1 MPTRT
6 AQIDPPEIVR
16 ATVHVGTLRMD
27 YWRAGRGSPV
37 LLLRASGA
45 VVDPHAPWLS
55 ALTRRFSLLAPISLF
70 GTEAEAPLSITM
82 RLRSFLDGLG
92 LERVAAIADVD
103 TAAELLRLALS
114 EPERIERIV
123 IMLPG
128 HSDPLCP
135 EGLPLDQLEQSR
147 QPILIVHMSLPDRS
161 STSAAPVAECDRM
174 LRFLSGDG

>member
-1 MPTRT
+1 
-6 AQIDPPEIVR
+6 
-16 ATVHVGTLRMD
+16 
-27 YWRAGRGSPV
+27 
-37 LLLRASGA
+37 
-45 VVDPHAPWLS
+45 
-55 ALTRRFSLLAPISLF
+55 
-70 GTEAEAPLSITM
+70 
-82 RLRSFLDGLG
+82 
-92 LERVAAIADVD
+92 VD